1 MNSGPNE
8 NRCAVDHA
16 QSDPKDLAAQAQMRK
31 VARTLLVLS
40 GKGGVGKSTVAV
52 NLAVA
57 LAKAGKKV
65 GLLDIDVHG
74 PSIPKM
80 LHLEDRK
87 AQIQDQQITP
97 IRTENDLLV
106 MSIGFL
112 QPRLDEPVIWRGPMK
127 HGVIRK
133 FLANVNWGRLDYLIV
148 DAPPGTGDEPLSI
161 AQLAGPD
168 SGAII
173 VTTPQQVAIS
183 DVRRCIAFCRTLS
196 TRIVGIVENM
206 SGWVCPHCGQK
217 TDLLTA
223 GGGKALAEELGLS
236 LLGQIPIDPQVATF
250 GDAGMPF
257 VHDAAAPAAQAFAPV
272 VRGILA
278 LDEGPDDTTE
288 QDNERKETPRMKIAI
303 PLESGRLCMHF
314 GHCEQFALVETDEQ
328 DNIVDKTL
336 VTPPPHEPGVLPAWL
351 SEQGAD
357 VIIAGGMGQR
367 AQELFGKNDITVVVG
382 APSETPE
389 EVVGAYLAGT
399 LDTGENVCDH

>member
-1 MNSGPNE
+1 
-8 NRCAVDHA
+8 
-16 QSDPKDLAAQAQMRK
+16 
-31 VARTLLVLS
+31 
-40 GKGGVGKSTVAV
+40 
-52 NLAVA
+52 
-57 LAKAGKKV
+57 
-65 GLLDIDVHG
+65 
-74 PSIPKM
+74 
-80 LHLEDRK
+80 
-87 AQIQDQQITP
+87 
-97 IRTENDLLV
+97 
-106 MSIGFL
+106 
-112 QPRLDEPVIWRGPMK
+112 
-127 HGVIRK
+127 
-133 FLANVNWGRLDYLIV
+133 
-148 DAPPGTGDEPLSI
+148 
-161 AQLAGPD
+161 
-168 SGAII
+168 
-173 VTTPQQVAIS
+173 
-183 DVRRCIAFCRTLS
+183 
-196 TRIVGIVENM
+196 M

>member
-16 QSDPKDLAAQAQMRK
+16 QSDPEDLAAQAQMRK

-57 LAKAGKKV
+57 LAKTGEKV

-80 LHLEDRK
+80 LHMEDQK
-87 AQIQDQQITP
+87 AEIQDGQIIP
-97 IRTENDLLV
+97 IKGRENLLV

-133 FLANVNWGRLDYLIV
+133 FLANVDWGQLDYLIV

-161 AQLAGPD
+161 AQLAGPE
-168 SGAII
+168 SEAII

-217 TDLLTA
+217 TDLLTT
-223 GGGKALAEELGLS
+223 GGGKVLAEELGLS
-236 LLGQIPIDPQVATF
+236 LLGQIPIDPQVAAS
-250 GDAGMPF
+250 GDAGTPF
-257 VHDAAAPAAQAFAPV
+257 AHDAASPAAQAFATV
-272 VRGILA
+272 VRGVLEPH
-278 LDEGPDDTTE
+278 EGTDSPTE
-288 QDNERKETPRMKIAI
+288 KDNQRKENHPMKIAL
-303 PLESGRLCMHF
+303 PLADGRLCMHF

-328 DNIVDKTL
+328 ENIVDKTL
-336 VTPPPHEPGVLPAWL
+336 LTPPAHEPGVLPAWL

-367 AQELFGKNDITVVVG
+367 AQELFGKKDITVVVG

-399 LDTGENVCDH
+399 LTTGDNVCDH